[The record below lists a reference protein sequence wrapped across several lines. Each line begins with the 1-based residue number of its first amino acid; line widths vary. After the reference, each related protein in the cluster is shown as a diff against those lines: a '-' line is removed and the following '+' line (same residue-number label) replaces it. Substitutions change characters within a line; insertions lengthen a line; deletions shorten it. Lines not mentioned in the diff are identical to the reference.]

1 MKNELGI
8 IINTVLEN
16 NGLDK
21 VNELGASSHLRND
34 LGLDSINLA
43 ELTVR
48 IEEKFGVDVFQG
60 GIVNTVGEIVQI
72 IKKNYFMLMNC
83 KIFI

>member
-1 MKNELGI
+1 MKKELEI

-16 NGLDK
+16 NGLDTVK
-21 VNELGASSHLRND
+21 ELGLSSHLRND

-48 IEEKFGVDVFQG
+48 IEEKFGVDVFQNG
-60 GIVNTVGEIVQI
+60 VVNTVGEIAQI
-72 IKKNYFMLMNC
+72 IETNLKN
-83 KIFI
+83 